1 MEAMNTEKVLCVPT
15 QDVIESVGKFNVPHD
30 FAVGV
35 LAHLEDIASHVQ
47 RDSGDGTGCEFDESL
62 QQLIPYIVV
71 WDGGNNVLCYQR
83 KGGGEKRL
91 DAKLSVGFGGHVN
104 DGDKTF
110 LDGVNR
116 ELAEEV
122 YSSWKDKSISFN
134 PQVLVRGP
142 IGFIRETESAVG
154 RVHTGLLY
162 TAQPAGFT
170 DTFPLE
176 AEVWSW
182 VDARILTGHTRLER
196 WSQIA
201 LEMLGF

>member
-1 MEAMNTEKVLCVPT
+1 MNTEKVLCVPT

-35 LAHLEDIASHVQ
+35 LAHLEDVATHVQ

-71 WDGGNNVLCYQR
+71 WDGGYNVLCYQR

-91 DAKLSVGFGGHVN
+91 DAKLSIGFGGHVN
-104 DGDKTF
+104 DGDETF
-110 LDGVNR
+110 AAGVNR
-116 ELAEEV
+116 ELNEEV
-122 YSSWKDKSISFN
+122 YSLRGYHLQPENCPF
-134 PQVLVRGP
+134 LLRGP

-154 RVHTGLLY
+154 RVHAGVLY
-162 TAQPAGFT
+162 TAQPSGEET
-170 DTFPLE
+170 GPTE

-182 VDARILTGHTRLER
+182 VDARILTGHPRLER